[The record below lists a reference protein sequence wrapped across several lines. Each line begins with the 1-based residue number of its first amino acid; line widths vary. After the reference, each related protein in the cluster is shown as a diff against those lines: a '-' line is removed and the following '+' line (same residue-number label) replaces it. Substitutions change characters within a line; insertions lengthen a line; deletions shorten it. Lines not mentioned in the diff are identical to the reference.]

1 MKLVIAEKPSVM
13 RDIAAVLGAAQKT
26 ADGALC
32 GNGYIVTSARG
43 HLVRLK
49 QPDEY
54 NEGTRSGRSP
64 TCLLCRIFS
73 SSR

>member
-43 HLVRLK
+43 HLG
-49 QPDEY
+49 PAE
-54 NEGTRSGRSP
+54 TA
-64 TCLLCRIFS
+64 
-73 SSR
+73 

>member
-32 GNGYIVTSARG
+32 GNGYIVTSARPRQN
-43 HLVRLK
+43 LWA
-49 QPDEY
+49 
-54 NEGTRSGRSP
+54 SWASP
-64 TCLLCRIFS
+64 RWATS
-73 SSR
+73 STGSPGAMRTAGK